1 MFVCSMSHSNKLN
14 DPRSIKL
21 ELCLLK
27 KLSEKQWNIV
37 SVVDSVQD
45 SDGEFL
51 LIEAAE
57 YLPKWLNPDTA
68 ENRVS

>member
-37 SVVDSVQD
+37 SVVHSVQD